1 MLTRISRITS
11 PRTTLAVGVLMV
23 IAMLCFGALAESGGL
38 SDATHYDSPAS
49 WTAILGLDHTP
60 ACNDGQ
66 RWGAR

>member
-1 MLTRISRITS
+1 MLARISRITS

-38 SDATHYDSPAS
+38 SDATHNHSPA
-49 WTAILGLDHTP
+49 WTAILGLDHIP

>member
-1 MLTRISRITS
+1 MLARISRITS

-23 IAMLCFGALAESGGL
+23 IAMLCFGALAESGSL
-38 SDATHYDSPAS
+38 SDATYNHSSS